1 MYEKPRSHERGLA
14 RSLPSS
20 PASQVLVPILIL
32 TPFFFIDIEFV
43 STSYMSLTTTTTIL
57 VADTLALFTSRPLV
71 CLFPPHPTTPPRLFD
86 LSMLALC
93 DPVDSI
99 VLDIFN
105 PIGIWLHDKL
115 VWEGLCIIARTCHS
129 SYRTKIPRRSGIGCV
144 FNVQPLSV
152 ERRVY

>member
-1 MYEKPRSHERGLA
+1 MICTKSHEVTREV
-14 RSLPSS
+14 S
-20 PASQVLVPILIL
+20 LVPYPLPRL
-32 TPFFFIDIEFV
+32 PGLSSYSYSPPPFFIIDIEFV

-71 CLFPPHPTTPPRLFD
+71 CLFPPHPTTPSRLFD

-115 VWEGLCIIARTCHS
+115 VWGGLCIIARTCHS
-129 SYRTKIPRRSGIGCV
+129 SYRTKIPCRSADW
-144 FNVQPLSV
+144 LL
-152 ERRVY
+152 